1 MYNMESNIANVTK
14 ANNLYKRT
22 AQEQDKISL
31 QSNSSE
37 YQVDDLVEEVNPSS
51 EELRLKDI
59 CKYISHRW

>member
-14 ANNLYKRT
+14 ANNLHKRT
-22 AQEQDKISL
+22 AQEQDKIPL

-37 YQVDDLVEEVNPSS
+37 YQVDDLVEEVSPPS

-59 CKYISHRW
+59 CKDISHRW